1 MRKTIAAISASI
13 LGVGGALAASAAPAS
28 AAPLPDCD
36 NATDHVVNPSVDPLD
51 AWYMTCIPQYGM
63 GKVEFTITTDAAHP
77 FPAGYALND
86 GHQTVTSTPTSATVE
101 NYFQPLWNVD
111 NSAFADTFTGAFMN
125 LTETSSTG
133 DHLSQTYGGGNG
145 GSLEQTTM
153 AFIIQSVG
161 KAASL
166 PADCT
171 SDPSDPT
178 YQGEYEVTY
187 KPTTTTF
194 TETIDSVVHKVTV
207 TYTPAPLFLGLN
219 FDTSGDGNDQDGFDT
234 SKPICSSSGGITNF
248 ASSQA
253 DDGIAWFGAAY
264 LAATNT
270 ASFMTTLDPL
280 AEYNGVAI
288 APTIGPFAVT
298 STPTLA
304 TTGVDPGP
312 AGAAGIGVLVLGI
325 IATLVGV
332 VRRRKRMPLAPR

>member
-13 LGVGGALAASAAPAS
+13 LGVGGALVASAAPAN
-28 AAPLPDCD
+28 AVLPACTD
-36 NATDHVVNPSVDPLD
+36 ATDHVVNPSVDPSD
-51 AWYMTCIPQYGM
+51 DWYMTCTPQYGM

-111 NSAFADTFTGAFMN
+111 NSAFTDSFTGAFMN

-133 DHLSQTYGGGNG
+133 DNLSQTYGGGEG
-145 GSLEQTTM
+145 GSVEQTTM
-153 AFIIQSVG
+153 AFVIQSVG

-187 KPTTTTF
+187 EPTTTTF
-194 TETIDSVVHKVTV
+194 TETINSVVHKVTV

-219 FDTSGDGNDQDGFDT
+219 FDTSGDGNDEDGFDAT
-234 SKPICSSSGGITNF
+234 KPICSSSGGITNF
-248 ASSQA
+248 AVSEA
-253 DDGIAWFGAAY
+253 DDGDAWFAAAF
-264 LAATNT
+264 LSATN
-270 ASFMTTLDPL
+270 SPDYMSTLDPL
-280 AEYNGVAI
+280 AEFNGFAD

-312 AGAAGIGVLVLGI
+312 AGIAGIGLLALGI
-325 IATLVGV
+325 LATIIGV
-332 VRRRKRMPLAPR
+332 IRRRKRLPLAPH